1 MASEKELFFQDP
13 PQLTNTF
20 EADPSL
26 RLQLQRLFPPDQLE
40 HILPPLREL
49 GELAAGPLQALAIEA
64 ERDPPELV
72 QYEAW
77 GRRVDKVRISPAWRE
92 IHRIGAAQGLMA
104 TAHEVRLGWRSRL
117 HQAALIHLF
126 GPSSAFVSCPY
137 AMTDGAI
144 AALKRY
150 ANPELAEQPLRH
162 LLSRDPD
169 QAWTSGQWMT
179 EKEGGS
185 DVSRSSTMAR
195 REAGVWRLYG
205 SKFFVSAVTAECALT
220 LANAEGTPGLSLF
233 FVEPWNADGTL
244 RGITLR
250 KLKDKLG
257 TRALPTAE
265 IDLEGVDAA
274 LVGKPGHGVR
284 MIATVLNLARFHNTL
299 AATGIMA
306 RCLQLAKDYAGRRVA
321 FGQPLI
327 EQPLHLE
334 TLAGLQVEYEAGLA
348 IALRLAELIGKV
360 ETGAASPLEAGACR
374 LLTPVAK
381 LGTGK
386 QVVRVASETIEA
398 IGGMG
403 YIEETGLPRLL
414 RDAQVLP
421 LWEGTTNVLSLDALR
436 AIARQDALRP
446 FLEDTLMR
454 VAQVTTLGLD
464 DAVRSVR
471 TAVQTLGRHAESMA
485 RRDRCDSE
493 ATARRFALGL
503 FNTYAAALL
512 TEAAD
517 WEATHVQSSRLA
529 IAARRWIGRGLTD
542 LAATDEKHRAESRLL
557 L

>member
-1 MASEKELFFQDP
+1 MATDNQPFFQDP

-20 EADPSL
+20 EADSAL
-26 RLQLQRLFPPDQLE
+26 RFQLERLFAPEQLAE
-40 HILPPLREL
+40 IRPQLHEL
-49 GELAAGPLQALAIEA
+49 GELAAGSLQTLAIEA
-64 ERDPPELV
+64 ERDVPELV

-92 IHRIGAAQGLMA
+92 IHRIGAEQGLMA
-104 TAHEVRLGWRSRL
+104 TAHEARLGWRSRL

-144 AALKRY
+144 AILKRY
-150 ANPELAEQPLRH
+150 ADPELAARPLRH

-185 DVSRSSTMAR
+185 DVSRSTTTAR

-205 SKFFVSAVTAECALT
+205 NKFFVSAVTAECALT
-220 LANAEGTPGLSLF
+220 LANAQGTPGLSLF
-233 FVEPWNADGTL
+233 FVQPWNADGTL
-244 RGITLR
+244 RHITLR
-250 KLKDKLG
+250 KLKEKLG

-265 IDLEGVDAA
+265 IDLQGVEAT
-274 LVGKPGHGVR
+274 LVGKPGDGVR
-284 MIATVLNLARFHNTL
+284 LIATVLNLARFHNTL

-306 RCLQLAKDYAGRRVA
+306 RALQLAKDYAGRRVA
-321 FGQPLI
+321 FGRPLI

-360 ETGAASPLEAGACR
+360 ETRAASPLEAGACR

-386 QVVRVASETIEA
+386 QVVRVASEAIEA

-436 AIARQDALRP
+436 AIDRQEALRP

-454 VAQVTTLGLD
+454 VAQVTTSELD
-464 DAVRSVR
+464 GAVKSVR
-471 TAVQTLGRHAESMA
+471 TAVQTLGRHTESMA
-485 RRDRCDSE
+485 RGNRCDSE
-493 ATARRFALGL
+493 AAARRFALGL

-512 TEAAD
+512 TEAAN
-517 WEATHVQSSRLA
+517 WEATRGQSCRLT

-542 LAATDEKHRAESRLL
+542 LAVPDAQYREESRLL

>member
-1 MASEKELFFQDP
+1 MATDEGIFFQDP
-13 PQLTNTF
+13 PQLANTF
-20 EADPSL
+20 EADASL
-26 RLQLQRLFPPDQLE
+26 QLQLQRLFPPDQLE
-40 HILPPLREL
+40 QILPPLREL
-49 GELAAGPLQALAIEA
+49 GELAAGSLQDLAIEA

-104 TAHEVRLGWRSRL
+104 TAHEARFGWRSRL

-144 AALKRY
+144 ATLKRH
-150 ANPELAEQPLRH
+150 ADPGDAERPLRH

-185 DVSRSSTMAR
+185 DVRRASTIASH
-195 REAGVWRLYG
+195 EEGVWRLYG
-205 SKFFVSAVTAECALT
+205 NKFFVSAVTAECALT
-220 LANAEGTPGLSLF
+220 LANAQGTPGLSLF
-233 FVEPWNADGTL
+233 FVMPWNADGTP
-244 RGITLR
+244 RHITLR
-250 KLKDKLG
+250 KLKEKLG

-265 IDLEGVDAA
+265 IDLEGVEAR
-274 LVGKPGHGVR
+274 LVGKPGDGVR

-321 FGQPLI
+321 FGRPLI

-403 YIEETGLPRLL
+403 YIEETDLPRLL

-454 VAQVTTLGLD
+454 VAQVTTPELD
-464 DAVRSVR
+464 DTIKSVR
-471 TAVQTLGRHAESMA
+471 TAVNALGRHAESMA
-485 RRDRCDSE
+485 KGDRSDSE
-493 ATARRFALGL
+493 AAARRFALGL

-517 WEATHVQSSRLA
+517 WEAKRGRSRRLA
-529 IAARRWIGRGLTD
+529 VAARRWIGRGLTD
-542 LAATDEKHRAESRLL
+542 LAVADAQHREESRLL